1 MFSGKL
7 TKRLVITAAFA
18 LVIMLLVA
26 LMGCSSGTTKT
37 TTTTTT
43 AAPAATTTTTT
54 ALPTT
59 TNTTAAPTSTAPA
72 TTTSPAAT
80 TTTTKPRTSYNPKEV
95 LLSSTTSVRDTGLM
109 DKLIPLF
116 QSKTGYTVTPV
127 YVGSGAAIALGNTGN
142 ADVMVVHQPSG
153 EITFVNSG
161 NGINRKLIMHN
172 DFVLLGPA
180 SDPAKVK
187 GTTSAVDA
195 FKALATAAA
204 NNKAVTFYSRGDNS
218 GTDAAEKGIFKL
230 VGVTV
235 KDKDPNNPSWY
246 IEASGG
252 MGPLLTIAEQNQG
265 YVFSDRGTYLAY
277 KDKLTLQIVSEGD
290 PAYLNVYHVIEVNPA
305 KFPGIINADGAKAF
319 SDFILGSEAQAIMG
333 TFTDKNGNLLFVPDG
348 GKTDADLG
356 IK

>member
-1 MFSGKL
+1 MLSGKL
-7 TKRLVITAAFA
+7 SKRLSIFAAIIMVIT
-18 LVIMLLVA
+18 
-26 LMGCSSGTTKT
+26 LMVVLAGCSSGTGT
-37 TTTTTT
+37 TTTSS
-43 AAPAATTTTTT
+43 APATTTTTT
-54 ALPTT
+54 APPTT
-59 TNTTAAPTSTAPA
+59 TATTSAPASTSTTTTSA
-72 TTTSPAAT
+72 TTTST
-80 TTTTKPRTSYNPKEV
+80 TVQPRTSYNPKEV

-153 EITFVNSG
+153 EIAFVNSG

-204 NNKAVTFYSRGDNS
+204 GNKSVTFYSRGDNS

-246 IEASGG
+246 IEAAGG

-305 KFPGIINADGAKAF
+305 KFPGVINADGAKAF
-319 SDFILGSEAQAIMG
+319 SDFILGSEAQAIIG
-333 TFTDKNGNLLFVPDG
+333 SFTDKNGNLLFVPDG